1 MIETVKQAQEIM
13 ISLGRASKMPCPTYN
28 TPAKLCVT
36 GSRLRKMKKVAEQV
50 TLTEF
55 IEQYPL
61 LQHIILG
68 SMWYAV
74 NQDDISYE
82 EAIKYV
88 AGTD

>member
-1 MIETVKQAQEIM
+1 MNKEKFNKEIEDKVKQ
-13 ISLGRASKMPCPTYN
+13 
-28 TPAKLCVT
+28 
-36 GSRLRKMKKVAEQV
+36 LRKMKKVAEQV

-61 LQHIILG
+61 HQHIILG

-82 EAIKYV
+82 EAVKYV

>member
-1 MIETVKQAQEIM
+1 MNKKEREEYNKEIDNKVKQ
-13 ISLGRASKMPCPTYN
+13 LK
-28 TPAKLCVT
+28 
-36 GSRLRKMKKVAEQV
+36 KMKKVAKQV

-61 LQHIILG
+61 HQHIILG

-74 NQDDISYE
+74 NPNEISYD

-88 AGTD
+88 GGTD